1 MQMSEPVPATQ
12 GLRSVTRRWALFAI
26 VSLLATIAAM
36 FATGEWS
43 RTRALADLNSQS
55 MTDANLKLALL
66 MAVLERPRA
75 LPLVLA
81 ADAELI
87 GALSQPDTASA
98 DRLNRKLEVLA
109 RETEVSVI
117 YVVGKDGL
125 AISASNWREPTSFV
139 GNDYSFR
146 DYFTRAVENGN
157 AEQYALGNVSKRPG
171 LYLSRRVIDAKG
183 EIVGIVVVKVEFDQ
197 LERSWAQSG
206 RPTYVLDKR
215 GIVLITSVPSWR
227 FMATGPIAAEEKAS
241 IRDSLQFG
249 DAALTALPFQP
260 GKERADKAVILAA
273 TMPGD
278 TGKVEFLQV
287 ALAAPGT
294 DWTLHQLA
302 PLGAVLARGA
312 REGRLLALSIM
323 LPIIA
328 IAAFVLA
335 RRFRATR
342 RIAEN
347 QANQLELERRV
358 VARTVDL
365 TLARDS
371 LQQEIA
377 DHRTTEQRL
386 QTVQHELV
394 QANRLAILG
403 QVAAGVAHEIN
414 QPVATIRA
422 YADNARTFLDRGRI
436 ESAWQNMET
445 ISALT
450 ERIGT
455 ITEELKAFA
464 RKGRTSAGPTCL
476 RDVITGALMLLRSR
490 FSGRLDQIEIALPRE
505 DLHVVGNR
513 IRLEQILINL
523 LQNSL
528 EAIEGREGGRIAVS
542 VQEDDGDVALVVCD
556 NGSGFAPGIEDALF
570 TPFNTSKEGGLG
582 LGLVISKEIVTDYG
596 GSIEVSSKPGETKFI
611 VHLKGSAP

>member
-1 MQMSEPVPATQ
+1 
-12 GLRSVTRRWALFAI
+12 
-26 VSLLATIAAM
+26 M
-36 FATGEWS
+36 FAAGEWS
-43 RTRALADLNSQS
+43 RERTLADLGAQS
-55 MTDANLKLALL
+55 TTDANLKLALL

-87 GALSQPDTASA
+87 GALSRADTAA
-98 DRLNRKLEVLA
+98 TDRLDRKLEDLA
-109 RETEVSVI
+109 RETDVSVI
-117 YVVGKDGL
+117 YVVGKNGV

-146 DYFTRAVENGN
+146 DYFTKAVASGN

-171 LYLSRRVIDAKG
+171 LYLSRRVADANG
-183 EIVGIVVVKVEFDQ
+183 ETVGVVVVKVEFDQ

-206 RPTYVLDKR
+206 RPTYVVDKS
-215 GIVLITSVPSWR
+215 GIVLITTVPSWR
-227 FMATGPIAAEEKAS
+227 FMATGPIAAEQKAS

-249 DAALTALPFQP
+249 DAPLTALPFEP
-260 GKERADKAVILAA
+260 ADETADKALILSA
-273 TMPGD
+273 TMPGS
-278 TGKVEFLQV
+278 TGRAEFLQV

-294 DWTLHQLA
+294 NWTLHQLA
-302 PLGAVLARGA
+302 PLDAVLSRGT

-323 LPIIA
+323 LPVIA
-328 IAAFVLA
+328 IGAFVLA
-335 RRFRATR
+335 RRFRSSR
-342 RIAEN
+342 RIAEH

-358 VARTVDL
+358 IARTVDL
-365 TLARDS
+365 TQARDS

-422 YADNARTFLDRGRI
+422 YADNARTFLDRGQMD
-436 ESAWQNMET
+436 SAWQNMET
-445 ISALT
+445 IAGLT
-450 ERIGT
+450 ERIGA

-464 RKGRTSAGPTCL
+464 RKGRASAGPTCL

-490 FSGRLDQIEIALPRE
+490 FSGRLDQIQIVLPRA
-505 DLHVVGNR
+505 DMHVIGSR

-523 LQNSL
+523 LQNAL
-528 EAIEGREGGRIAVS
+528 EAIEDRKDGRIAVS
-542 VQEDDGDVALVVCD
+542 VHEDNDDVAVVVCD

-596 GSIEVSSKPGETKFI
+596 GSIEVSSKPGETRFI
-611 VHLKGSAP
+611 VHLKGVTP